1 MNKHTLINHWAY
13 EKPIESLKIHDVLSK
28 KLCDNY
34 SKLNDLDLVNLNLLD
49 ESYNHYYWYICRKTG
64 VLYYINL
71 IIDNRE
77 FQLTKEIIP
86 ALSEVNRYVFIQ
98 INFYLQTNLN
108 NSFQTINK
116 FEINPSEIKKLKET
130 LTYYLVNL
138 SIEEKSVLNINK
150 PSRSMRYLRR
160 QILEDNR
167 KRSFSDDEHEPILV
181 KKIKKNTDDIWNE
194 MVSATSIRNY
204 MLNDPLIDWLKEYR
218 IHDLDDIPSNTSNSR
233 AIIKSNPDP
242 FTKCIMDAGNEFEE
256 ELIKI
261 LNKDHKI
268 VKVGD
273 YILSRSPE
281 KFQETIELMKKGEY
295 IIHQAVLHNYEDKT
309 FGMPDLLVRSDY
321 INKLMGYQ
329 VISDI
334 ESKLGSPTL
343 NVPWHYKVIDIKH
356 STIPLKADGIHIL
369 NSESIPAYKGQL
381 YIYTKDLNKV
391 QGIKLNKA
399 YIWGKK
405 YNWESKGIII
415 NKFLN
420 KLGVIDYDSI
430 DCEYVNQTKN
440 GIEWIKTM
448 KNEGSNWSLLPLPC
462 RKELFPNMKN
472 EKDGEY
478 RKLKN
483 KLNDEIKEIT
493 SIFYCGIKNRE
504 KAHLQQIYKWTDPKC
519 NSKVL
524 GFNEKGKIS
533 NIVDCILDINRQKED
548 IIRPLLIKYDR
559 QNWKTKNQDC
569 IEFYL
574 DFETLNSNF
583 GSIIKEGIISY
594 DNNQYIFMI
603 GVGYENNGNWIYKTF
618 IMKEKQE
625 LCELNMVNEF
635 LKYISI
641 ILKDFNKNKAIFY
654 HWSHAETTAYTN
666 FKKRHLDNN
675 FYDKNFTFYDL
686 YKLFYNEPIVVKGA
700 LNFSL
705 KSIAKALYNYNMIK
719 SSWDSSSP
727 CSNGLSAM
735 ILANEIYEK
744 VSKKTIDNITD
755 DPVMKEIVKYNEI
768 DCKVMWEIHN
778 LIREKL

>member
-1 MNKHTLINHWAY
+1 M
-13 EKPIESLKIHDVLSK
+13 
-28 KLCDNY
+28 
-34 SKLNDLDLVNLNLLD
+34 
-49 ESYNHYYWYICRKTG
+49 
-64 VLYYINL
+64 
-71 IIDNRE
+71 IIDDRE
-77 FQLTKEIIP
+77 YQLTKEIMP
-86 ALSEVNRYVFIQ
+86 ALSEVNRYVFTQ
-98 INFYLQTNLN
+98 INFDLLTHLN
-108 NSFQTINK
+108 SSFQIINK
-116 FEINPSEIKKLKET
+116 FEITPLEIKNMKET
-130 LTYYLVNL
+130 LSYYLVNL
-138 SIEEKSVLNINK
+138 TIEEKSVLNINK
-150 PSRSMRYLRR
+150 PSRSMRYVRR
-160 QILEDNR
+160 QILVENK
-167 KRSFSDDEHEPILV
+167 KRSYSDDENENIII
-181 KKIKKNTDDIWNE
+181 KKIKKNPDDIWNE

-218 IHDLDDIPSNTSNSR
+218 IHDLNDVPSNTSNSS
-233 AIIKSNPDP
+233 ALIKSNPDP
-242 FTKCIMDAGNEFEE
+242 FTKCIMNAGNEFEE

-273 YILSRSPE
+273 YILSRSSE

-329 VISDI
+329 VISDL

-369 NSESIPAYKGQL
+369 NSDSIPAYKGQL

-391 QGIKLNKA
+391 QGIKINKA

-405 YNWESKGIII
+405 YNWESKKMII

-430 DCEYVNQTKN
+430 DSEYINQTKN
-440 GIEWIKTM
+440 AIEWIKTL
-448 KNEGSNWSLLPLPC
+448 KSEGSNWSLLPLPC

-478 RKLKN
+478 RKIKN
-483 KLNDEIKEIT
+483 QLNEEIKEIT

-504 KAHLQQIYKWTDPKC
+504 QAHLQQIFKWTDPKC

-524 GFNEKGKIS
+524 GFNESGKIS
-533 NIVDCILDINRQKED
+533 KIVDAILDINRQKED
-548 IIRPLLIKYDR
+548 IVRPSLIKYDR
-559 QNWKTKNQDC
+559 PIWKTKDKDC
-569 IEFYL
+569 VEFYL

-583 GSIIKEGIISY
+583 GSIIREGIISY

-603 GVGYENNGNWIYKTF
+603 GVGYEYNNEWIYKTF
-618 IMKEKQE
+618 IMKEKHETSE
-625 LCELNMVNEF
+625 LSMVNDF
-635 LKYISI
+635 LKYINKV
-641 ILKDFNKNKAIFY
+641 LNNFNKKKAIFY
-654 HWSHAETTAYTN
+654 HWSHAETTSYTN
-666 FKKRHLDNN
+666 FKKRHLKNDFN
-675 FYDKNFTFYDL
+675 DKNFIFYDL
-686 YKLFYNEPIVVKGA
+686 YKLFYNEPVVVKGA

-705 KSIAKALYNYNMIK
+705 KSIAKALHANKMIK
-719 SSWDSSSP
+719 SSWDCSNP
-727 CSNGLSAM
+727 CSNGLIAL
-735 ILANEIYEK
+735 ILANEIYDK
-744 VSKKTIDNITD
+744 INKNIIENILD

>member
-1 MNKHTLINHWAY
+1 MDKQTLINHWAY
-13 EKPIESLKIHDVLSK
+13 QKPIDSLKIHDILSK
-28 KLCDNY
+28 KLCDYY
-34 SKLNDLDLVNLNLLD
+34 SKLNNLDLVNLNLLD
-49 ESYNHYYWYICRKTG
+49 ETYNQYYWYICKKSG

-71 IIDNRE
+71 IIDSRE

-86 ALSEVNRYVFIQ
+86 ALSEVNRYVFYQ
-98 INFYLQTNLN
+98 INFELQTNLN
-108 NSFQTINK
+108 NLYPTINS
-116 FEINPSEIKKLKET
+116 FEITPSEIKKLKES

-160 QILEDNR
+160 QILVENK
-167 KRSFSDDEHEPILV
+167 KRSHGDDEYEIIQL
-181 KKIKKNTDDIWNE
+181 KKIKKNQDDIWNE
-194 MVSATSIRNY
+194 MIRATLVRNY
-204 MLNDPLIDWLKEYR
+204 MLNDPLIDWLKEYK
-218 IHDLDDIPSNTSNSR
+218 IHDLNDIPSNTPNSR
-233 AIIKSNPDP
+233 AIIKSNQDP

-261 LNKDHKI
+261 LSKDHKI

-273 YILSRSPE
+273 YILSRSTE
-281 KFQETIELMKKGEY
+281 KFQETIDLMKKGEN
-295 IIHQAVLHNYEDKT
+295 IIYQAVLHNYEDKT

-321 INKLMGYQ
+321 INKLLGYQ
-329 VISDI
+329 VITDEEAKI
-334 ESKLGSPTL
+334 RSPTL

-369 NSESIPAYKGQL
+369 NSESVPAYKGQL

-391 QGIKLNKA
+391 QGIKINKA
-399 YIWGKK
+399 FIWGKK
-405 YNWESKGIII
+405 YNWASKKIIFED
-415 NKFLN
+415 FL
-420 KLGVIDYDSI
+420 KRLGVIDYDSV
-430 DCEYVNQTKN
+430 DSEYVTQTKN
-440 GIEWIKTM
+440 AIEWIKTM
-448 KNEGSNWSLLPLPC
+448 KNEGSSWTLLPLPC

-478 RKLKN
+478 RKIKN
-483 KLNDEIKEIT
+483 MLNDEIKEIT

-504 KAHLQQIYKWTDPKC
+504 KAHLQQVFKWTDPRC

-533 NIVDCILDINRQKED
+533 NIVDNILDINRQTKD
-548 IIRPLLIKYDR
+548 IIRPTLIKYDR
-559 QNWKTKNQDC
+559 PNWKTKDQNC

-594 DNNQYIFMI
+594 DNNQFIFMI
-603 GVGYENNGNWIYKTF
+603 GVGYENNGKWIYETF
-618 IMKEKQE
+618 VMNEKQE
-625 LCELNMVNEF
+625 MSELSMVTEF
-635 LKYISI
+635 INYISNV
-641 ILKDFNKNKAIFY
+641 LKEFKKDKAIFY
-654 HWSHAETTAYTN
+654 HWSHAEISAYTN
-666 FKKRHLDNN
+666 FKKRHFENN
-675 FYDKNFTFYDL
+675 FSDKNFVFYDL
-686 YKLFYNEPIVVKGA
+686 YKLFYDEPVVVKGA

-705 KSIAKALYNYNMIK
+705 KSIAKALYKNDLIE

-727 CSNGLSAM
+727 CSNGLTAM

-744 VSKKTIDNITD
+744 VCKKTINNITH
-755 DPVMKEIVKYNEI
+755 DPVMKEIIKYNEI

-778 LIREKL
+778 LLRNKF